1 MAESV
6 VLSPEDHRW
15 RDRWVPVERRFLGL
29 DRRTLAPAGVVA
41 LLVALAL
48 WIVPGLDDAVPVDD
62 PIRAGDVIQVGPE
75 VEFVP
80 ATGANLVDGL
90 RRGAAGAGE
99 SYPDHVV
106 LTYGGITFRVV
117 ADTYDGTPAQ
127 LLAQIKKNNEGLRG
141 DGGFRVTG
149 DPVTLTTSSGER
161 GVIAHFDGTEA
172 KGRVAAFVFGQ
183 TGVEII
189 AIGPESV
196 DESTTPAVTDMIRS
210 VRAVTA

>member
-1 MAESV
+1 MAEPV

-15 RDRWVPVERRFLGL
+15 RDRWVPVEHRFLGL

-48 WIVPGLDDAVPVDD
+48 WIVPGIDDAVPVDD
-62 PIRAGDVIQVGPE
+62 PIRAGDVVQVGPG

-80 ATGANLVDGL
+80 VTGANLVDGV
-90 RRGAAGAGE
+90 RRGELGVGE
-99 SYPDHVV
+99 SYPDHVA
-106 LTYGGITFRVV
+106 LTYEGVTFRVV

-127 LLAQIKKNNEGLRG
+127 LLAQIKKNNEGFRD

-149 DPVTLTTSSGER
+149 DPVTLTNSAGDR
-161 GVIAHFDGTEA
+161 GVIAHFDGIEA
-172 KGRVAAFVFGQ
+172 KGLVAAFVFGQ

-196 DESTTPAVTDMIRS
+196 DESATPAVTGMIRS